1 MRKMF
6 CKCQYCSTDKGI
18 TWQYAGTGVVK
29 AMSPLILLAILFA
42 AFLHALWNIIV
53 KSGENKL
60 FETGLNAFGACVGAL
75 CLLPLLPPLSQAA
88 WPYLAMSC
96 LCHLGYYICISVA
109 YERVDMSFAYT
120 VMRGCAPLLTSL
132 ALLAFGVSMTA
143 GAWCGVLTLCA
154 GILCLGTDNMRR
166 GYGWSEVF
174 ISLRTSCVIMG
185 YTLAD
190 GLGARASGTAA
201 TYTIW
206 IFLVNALPVHIY
218 ILWRH
223 GMSYV
228 GYARKRLVVGTFG
241 GLASMGSYGIA
252 LWAMTL
258 APIAVVAALRETSVI
273 FGMLLAMWLLGERL
287 TPLRCVSVL
296 LVVCGAAMLKLA

>member
-1 MRKMF
+1 M
-6 CKCQYCSTDKGI
+6 G
-18 TWQYAGTGVVK
+18 
-29 AMSPLILLAILFA
+29 MSPFILIAILFA

-53 KSGENKL
+53 KSGKNKL

-75 CLLPLLPPLSQAA
+75 CLLPFLPPLPQTA
-88 WPYLAMSC
+88 WPYLALSC
-96 LCHLGYYICISVA
+96 LCHLGYYICISAA
-109 YERVDMSFAYT
+109 YERVDMTFAYT
-120 VMRGCAPLLTSL
+120 IMRGCAPLLTSL
-132 ALLAFGVSMTA
+132 ALLALGVNMPV

-166 GYGWSEVF
+166 GYGWCEVF
-174 ISLRTSCVIMG
+174 ISLRTSCIIMG

-190 GLGARASGTAA
+190 GLGARESGNAA

-206 IFLVNALPVHIY
+206 IFLINALPIHVY

-223 GMSYV
+223 GLKYV
-228 GYARKRLVVGTFG
+228 VYARKRLAVGTLG
-241 GLASMGSYGIA
+241 GLDSMGSYGIA

-273 FGMLLAMWLLGERL
+273 FGMLLAMWLLGERY
-287 TPLRCVSVL
+287 TPLRGVSVL
-296 LVVCGAAMLKLA
+296 LVVGGAALLKLS